1 MDLNIYNIHFIVGLF
16 GVPKSVEYLA
26 NIQRDVDTSG
36 IFLLDYGDFKVLS
49 IAAKDSG
56 APVTSTIEGE
66 NETIVVNGPAN
77 VMDSF
82 DIYHNSEKLQHIDK
96 KVYPHRMFEEFKEF
110 NRMIEKHDMSKCKKM
125 LNHSDEVMQV
135 LQRAVESAGLKLE

>member
-36 IFLLDYGDFKVLS
+36 ILLLDYGDFKVLS

-77 VMDSF
+77 VMD
-82 DIYHNSEKLQHIDK
+82 YL
-96 KVYPHRMFEEFKEF
+96 P
-110 NRMIEKHDMSKCKKM
+110 
-125 LNHSDEVMQV
+125 
-135 LQRAVESAGLKLE
+135 

>member
-1 MDLNIYNIHFIVGLF
+1 MDLNIYNIHFIVGPF

-36 IFLLDYGDFKVLS
+36 ILLLDYGDFINCSKRFRS
-49 IAAKDSG
+49 
-56 APVTSTIEGE
+56 PVTSTIEGE

-96 KVYPHRMFEEFKEF
+96 KVYPHRMFDEFKEF

-135 LQRAVESAGLKLE
+135 LQKTVESAGLKLE

>member
-1 MDLNIYNIHFIVGLF
+1 MVI
-16 GVPKSVEYLA
+16 
-26 NIQRDVDTSG
+26 
-36 IFLLDYGDFKVLS
+36 LS

-82 DIYHNSEKLQHIDK
+82 DIYYNSEKLQHIDK

-135 LQRAVESAGLKLE
+135 LQKAVESAGLKLE

>member
-36 IFLLDYGDFKVLS
+36 ILLLDYGDFKVLS

-66 NETIVVNGPAN
+66 N
-77 VMDSF
+77 
-82 DIYHNSEKLQHIDK
+82 
-96 KVYPHRMFEEFKEF
+96 
-110 NRMIEKHDMSKCKKM
+110 
-125 LNHSDEVMQV
+125 
-135 LQRAVESAGLKLE
+135 